1 MKKYITEYIEDKI
14 FDLYAFNFN
23 YAKTYLNAS
32 LDDFSFLNY
41 LDQTGE
47 SIEYLKLEHSP
58 EDILGAYLKWL
69 DPLLLGAFSSVLSF
83 TTSKYFS
90 LYSLFM
96 KDKAEDVI
104 EEAVLA
110 CDTLIA
116 GYRRQLIQ
124 NAANELQPHYEN
136 ISVEEYH

>member
-1 MKKYITEYIEDKI
+1 
-14 FDLYAFNFN
+14 
-23 YAKTYLNAS
+23 
-32 LDDFSFLNY
+32 
-41 LDQTGE
+41 
-47 SIEYLKLEHSP
+47 
-58 EDILGAYLKWL
+58 
-69 DPLLLGAFSSVLSF
+69 
-83 TTSKYFS
+83 
-90 LYSLFM
+90 M